1 MPADPALQPARS
13 FEPQQTDARVP
24 ADPPRDPVQLQAPY
38 VQPAPLRPEQSA
50 QPEAPKPLPQAPLQP
65 LKPPAQP
72 QQPASPPVQT
82 PEPPAAVNPP
92 PAVAEKREQPL
103 APPLDIPGF
112 ALAKTKVAT
121 GLKPFPDGIAWLK
134 ANGYRTALHVR
145 APGEDDKAAQD
156 LFRKNGLD
164 YQTLEIAPGTLN
176 KEAVEAFNRCV
187 TDQGKYPLFVF
198 DKDGATTGAL
208 WMLHFRLSEG
218 VSEEKARL
226 EAGRLGW
233 KPEQDP
239 AHKAMAEAVARYLQ
253 GQNP

>member
-1 MPADPALQPARS
+1 
-13 FEPQQTDARVP
+13 V
-24 ADPPRDPVQLQAPY
+24 
-38 VQPAPLRPEQSA
+38 
-50 QPEAPKPLPQAPLQP
+50 KPLPQT
-65 LKPPAQP
+65 PAQP
-72 QQPASPPVQT
+72 QPPAAQPPAQS

-92 PAVAEKREQPL
+92 NVAEKREQPL

-164 YQTLEIAPGTLN
+164 YQTLEVPPGSLS
-176 KEAVEAFNRCV
+176 KEVVEAFNRCV

-208 WMLHFRLSEG
+208 WMLHFRLTEG

-239 AHKAMAEAVARYLQ
+239 AHKVMAEAAARYLQ
-253 GQNP
+253 TQNP